1 MVNRQPYEYVS
12 DSEDSYQDGYEGA
25 KPPGRPGIPAKVP
38 DHALT
43 EAELARRNRRRAR
56 NREAATRQRDRRAQ
70 KVAMLEEE
78 VAVLQRDKKE
88 LKSANESLRD
98 ELEQI
103 RMQMKIV
110 ESARQASP
118 PPRAIVYQHVE
129 HQPVT
134 SSAGQIILTDGN
146 ITPVFAVT
154 TPSYMHATAM
164 ASSQFQ
170 FPATMAAKV
179 ERVSSGS
186 ISEPL
191 FTVLN

>member
-1 MVNRQPYEYVS
+1 MVNKLPYEYVS
-12 DSEDSYQDGYEGA
+12 DSEDSYLDGYEGA
-25 KPPGRPGIPAKVP
+25 KPPGRPGIPAKIP

-78 VAVLQRDKKE
+78 VAILQREKKE
-88 LKSANESLRD
+88 LNSANESLRE

-110 ESARQASP
+110 KNARQAS

-134 SSAGQIILTDGN
+134 SSAGQILITDGN
-146 ITPVFAVT
+146 MTPVFAVT

-170 FPATMAAKV
+170 FPTMAAKV